1 MSLKNFT
8 EGFGPDLK
16 FITSLST
23 ILYAYECH
31 AGIFPVISGL
41 VNPTQERVN
50 TVFKRAT
57 IINVV
62 SYIIITLAGYF
73 TQPQHTPDLILEREK
88 LDTDYL
94 MTLGLILFS
103 ITIMTKIGALFNCL
117 RSLLLNFLKY
127 DVDNYPNNVNYLLI
141 FIVFS
146 ITTFIAAMFQNISD
160 YISLISSFY
169 GLFIAVVM
177 PGLIYIKSSDAPQ
190 LNKSLALCLIIAL
203 CSIGAIT
210 IYFTLKKMFN
220 F

>member
-1 MSLKNFT
+1 MF
-8 EGFGPDLK
+8 EK
-16 FITSLST
+16 FI
-23 ILYAYECH
+23 
-31 AGIFPVISGL
+31 
-41 VNPTQERVN
+41 NN
-50 TVFKRAT
+50 
-57 IINVV
+57 
-62 SYIIITLAGYF
+62 
-73 TQPQHTPDLILEREK
+73 
-88 LDTDYL
+88 
-94 MTLGLILFS
+94 
-103 ITIMTKIGALFNCL
+103 
-117 RSLLLNFLKY
+117 
-127 DVDNYPNNVNYLLI
+127 NYPNNVNYLLI